1 MDALLRTKLFIPG
14 RRANLVQRPRL
25 VERLNTGLDM
35 QDLLIAAPAGSGKTT
50 LLVDWLKQI
59 DLPAAHQLVD
69 EEIGT
74 ILLGARQS
82 PQLPAI
88 KTENTNA
95 PHN

>member
-14 RRANLVQRPRL
+14 TRANLVPRPRL
-25 VERLNTGLDM
+25 VERLNTGLDKKHV
-35 QDLLIAAPAGSGKTT
+35 LIAAPAGFEKTT

-59 DLPAAHQLVD
+59 DLATAHQHVE

-74 ILLGARQS
+74 ILLSALQS
-82 PQLPAI
+82 PYLPAI

-95 PHN
+95 SHN